1 MTSAHDDDDAALA
14 EETLLEL
21 ARTAISDAEM
31 DLVWRKLI
39 GDSPLPHVSDELR
52 DQAFQEASLALQMG
66 KSELSLGQYL
76 LSLRIAAKQTRQQV
90 GSGASLSAHLV
101 GELEA
106 DEAAIKAIEPS
117 RLGRIAAQLHAA
129 RRVFLA
135 LTVAAMR
142 VKSGRGDVQPRLT
155 RLDTPSPIESERA
168 FRRSMPDGQRDAIS
182 DDEYLAKVAIAYD
195 AELEKMHPP
204 SAP

>member
-1 MTSAHDDDDAALA
+1 MTSAHDDNDAALA
-14 EETLLEL
+14 EERLLEL
-21 ARTAISDAEM
+21 ARAAISDAEM
-31 DLVWRKLI
+31 DLVWRRII
-39 GDSPLPHVSDELR
+39 GDSPLPNVSDQLR
-52 DQAFQEASLALQMG
+52 DQAFQEASLALQIG
-66 KSELSLGQYL
+66 RGELSLGRYIS
-76 LSLRIAAKQTRQQV
+76 SLRTAAKLTRQQV

-106 DEAAIKAIEPS
+106 GEATIKSIEPS

-135 LTVAAMR
+135 LTVAAISVR
-142 VKSGRGDVQPRLT
+142 PERGDVQPRLT

-168 FRRSMPDGQRDAIS
+168 LRRSAVQRDEIS